1 MRDINIAWARELARK
16 TLQDALPRRW
26 EHSLGVGRRAE
37 QLAPILGRDAELL
50 AMSAYLHDI
59 GYAPD
64 LVDVG
69 FHPIDGARYLRDV
82 HGADELLC
90 TLVAH
95 HTCAEIEAGDRG
107 LLDILQGEF
116 PKRRTDL
123 VQALTYCD
131 MTTSPDGIPVR
142 AVDRLAE
149 IRQRYGPDDLVTAT
163 IEKATPCM
171 LSAVRAIEQRM
182 ALADVRPGGTAEV
195 VADAQPHRAIHR
207 VSLGFVAA
215 YPAHLA

>member
-26 EHSLGVGRRAE
+26 EHSLGVGQRAE
-37 QLAPILGRDAELL
+37 QLAPILGKEAELL

-64 LVDVG
+64 LVDTG

-90 TLVAH
+90 RLVAH
-95 HTCAEIEAGDRG
+95 HTCAEIEAGERG
-107 LLDILQGEF
+107 LLDILQREF
-116 PKRRTDL
+116 PKQRPDL
-123 VQALTYCD
+123 VEALTYCD
-131 MTTSPDGIPVR
+131 MTTSPDGVPVE

-149 IRQRYGPDDLVTAT
+149 IRQRYGPEDLVTAT
-163 IEKATPCM
+163 ISKATPCIM
-171 LSAVRAIEQRM
+171 SAVLAIQERM
-182 ALADVRPGGTAEV
+182 ALTDVRPDSTAKV
-195 VADAQPHRAIHR
+195 VADPQSHRTIHWIPLHL
-207 VSLGFVAA
+207 VTAH
-215 YPAHLA
+215 PAHFA

>member
-37 QLAPILGRDAELL
+37 QLAPILGKDAELL
-50 AMSAYLHDI
+50 AMAAYLHDI
-59 GYAPD
+59 GYAPE

-90 TLVAH
+90 KLVAH

-116 PKRRTDL
+116 PKQRPDL
-123 VQALTYCD
+123 VEAITYCD
-131 MTTSPDGIPVR
+131 MTTSPDGVPVK

-149 IRQRYGPDDLVTAT
+149 IRERYGPEDLVTAT
-163 IEKATPCM
+163 IAKATPCIM
-171 LSAVRAIEQRM
+171 SAVHAIETRM
-182 ALADVRPGGTAEV
+182 ASADVRSAGTAEI
-195 VADAQPHRAIHR
+195 VADAQPHRAIHAKPFY
-207 VSLGFVAA
+207 LIPA